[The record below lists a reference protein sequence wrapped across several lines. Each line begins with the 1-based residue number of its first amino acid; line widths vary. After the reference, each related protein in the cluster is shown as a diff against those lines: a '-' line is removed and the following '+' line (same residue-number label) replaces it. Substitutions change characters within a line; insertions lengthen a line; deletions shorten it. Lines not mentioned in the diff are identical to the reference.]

1 MKKLLTLI
9 FALVAVM
16 AGAFDNGD
24 FTYTIMSDGTAR
36 IDGFKS
42 SYTGTPTTL
51 TIPGY
56 VYDSGTQKYYQVKTI
71 QNSAF
76 SNNKTRSLTKVT
88 IQYGVEDIY
97 SYAFADCSSLT
108 TVYLPSSIKG
118 LANRVFNNTPL
129 TYVNCA
135 AEVMPSI
142 TEYGLAGITS
152 DVNSRTWSCA
162 TPDGQA
168 AANEVDRITSNFTTG
183 WNPSSADLT
192 ELTFGS
198 SSAGTLC
205 NVYLNITEGWNPSTQ
220 DYGKAKLLCATANSS
235 NTTGTLKF
243 DYNQSVLQGMAHFYV
258 TEIDKSFRL
267 HGSSIKI
274 LDMSQTSKVE
284 KIGAQAF
291 YNCTN
296 LTQAKVT
303 AKVIEGGAFNY
314 CTNLSSV
321 QLYGTSESNCVQSLG
336 TFAFARTKV
345 SSIYIPAGLTSY
357 GAGAFAYCTN
367 LSSISVS
374 SSNNTFAT
382 HAATPGCLYNKAKTI
397 LYQAAGKFGDLYFGN
412 NAPDA
417 LTNITTYA
425 FAGNTGMVSLDV
437 PYGVKTIGSYAF
449 TEMPNL
455 ISLSIPS
462 SVTSFVSNS
471 FYNLKALTLFSFNHA
486 TIPSSLNGSNT
497 FYGIKSGCKLKVPKW
512 RTAYYRNSVW
522 NSAFSGG
529 ISEGSCDFYGYY
541 SDNMF
546 YYTVTSTAS
555 YTDDL
560 VEPATTDGQLKLV
573 NGGYGFDTT
582 RVELIL
588 PDVVTHRGKTYTVT
602 EIERETFRS
611 DHISIKKV
619 SGGAGIKKIGA
630 LAFAGDILNDE
641 LSWSGHSLSG
651 FNIPNPVEFGD
662 SMCMGCYMRDASL
675 KIGERL
681 ERIGVRAFSKCF
693 HGNYLI
699 YYIREITL
707 PETLTEIGDYAFDNC
722 GRINYY
728 ITSTQ
733 RVTIGQ
739 NMFFPGVAKNRDI
752 YGVIYAPLD
761 QYLDIS
767 RQTQSWIN
775 NTEWHQTLRALY
787 KPKTRWS
794 LISVPDS
801 RNLKMPDD
809 HCYVVTGYNKS
820 ESTFSFAPLGENV
833 ILPGF
838 TGILFKGT
846 PGNIYKFEPSG
857 LNVANLPNDYLV
869 APQGDAQYFSSSQG
883 NGLVYVYD
891 GASEMFNLQDATIY
905 SGGAVL
911 RIPQSVFGTDT
922 PPVNV
927 DCGIDFLPSVYI
939 NGVKVTAAN
948 ASDLSVI
955 DGVSGGLSFDFAT
968 NTLKMNNATIT
979 CENNNC
985 IEIYSD
991 DIIIDLQGVNTLNRG
1006 EGDTTYANAAFFSYG
1021 SSEKNYSLTIR
1032 NTGTLNVNSPTLY
1045 GFRQYY
1051 GTLIVKDGAQVH
1063 LNGKYGLEGGQAG
1076 RNTLLM
1082 RGDNTKLVTNGTSA
1096 SLRDFNTI
1104 YLLDGLAITQPAG
1117 AHLVADTIH
1126 QNTYDIILSSLRD
1139 ADGNIIGNQD
1149 VVFCKPSTSQY
1160 CVGDINADN
1169 KVDVSDVNIVINIM
1183 LGKAQASSY
1192 PGHADV
1198 TGDGRVDVSDVNMI
1212 INIMLGKLTPEEPE
1226 EEILAQT
1233 FTVGGVSFRMAKVK
1247 GGTFTMGATS
1257 EQAGEAQS
1265 NESPAHSVT
1274 LSDYFIGE
1282 TEVTQELWQ
1291 VVMGSNPSQYYGMTR
1306 PVDYVS
1312 WNDCQ
1317 TFITKLNQMTGKTFR
1332 LPTEAEW
1339 EYAARGGDKSQGNKY
1354 SGILN
1359 DVTNVAWYIDN
1370 SNSKTHVVGKKIP
1383 NELGLYDMSGNVWE
1397 WCSDWYGSYSSSAQT
1412 NPTGPAS
1419 GSYKVARGGNSLGE
1433 ATTCRVSRRQVFT
1446 TTAHG
1451 LIGLRLVID

>member
-42 SYTGTPTTL
+42 SYTGSPTTL

-168 AANEVDRITSNFTTG
+168 AANEVARITSNFTTG

-205 NVYLNITEGWNPSTQ
+205 KVYLNITEGWNPSTQ

-455 ISLSIPS
+455 ISLSSPS

-611 DHISIKKV
+611 DHISIEKV

-630 LAFAGDILNDE
+630 LAFAGDNLSDE
-641 LSWSGHSLSG
+641 LTWSGHSLSG
-651 FNIPNPVEFGD
+651 FDIPNPVEFGD

-681 ERIGVRAFSKCF
+681 ERIGVRAFYQCF
-693 HGNYLI
+693 YGNYLI
-699 YYIREITL
+699 YSRVITL
-707 PETLTEIGDYAFDNC
+707 PETLTEIGDYAFWNC
-722 GRINYY
+722 CRINFY

-739 NMFFPGVAKNRDI
+739 NMFFDFDKGAKNRDI
-752 YGVIYAPLD
+752 HGVLYVPLD

-809 HCYVVTGYNKS
+809 NCYVVTGYNKS
-820 ESTFSFAPLGENV
+820 ERTFSIAPLGENV

-838 TGILFKGT
+838 TGLLFTGN
-846 PGNIYKFEPSG
+846 PGNIYTFEPTSPSAEV
-857 LNVANLPNDYLV
+857 LNLPNDYIV
-869 APQGDAQYFSSSQG
+869 APQGDYQYFSSSQG

-922 PPVNV
+922 PPGNV
-927 DCGIDFLPSVYI
+927 DCGNSFPVPYVYI

-955 DGVSGGLSFDFAT
+955 DGVSGGLSFDYTT

-979 CENNNC
+979 TTDKNC
-985 IEIYSD
+985 IEISSD
-991 DIIIDLQGVNTLNRG
+991 GITIDLQGVNTLNRG
-1006 EGDTTYANAAFFSYG
+1006 EGIDPSNFTNSAIFSSG
-1021 SSEKNYSLTIR
+1021 SSIENYSLTIR
-1032 NTGTLNVNSPTLY
+1032 NTGTLNVNSPTWS
-1045 GFRQYY
+1045 GFRQNS

-1063 LNGKYGLEGGQAG
+1063 LNGKYGLEGNYG
-1076 RNTLLM
+1076 RNVLLM
-1082 RGDNTKLVTNGTSA
+1082 RGENTKLVTNGTSA
-1096 SLRDFNTI
+1096 SLRGFNTI

-1117 AHLVADTIH
+1117 AYF
-1126 QNTYDIILSSLRD
+1126 NSSGTVVD
-1139 ADGNIIGNQD
+1139 ASGNAVVGQD
-1149 VVFCKPSTSQY
+1149 VVISKPTGLL
-1160 CVGDINADN
+1160 GDVNGDG

-1192 PGHADV
+1192 PGKADV
-1198 TGDGRVDVSDVNMI
+1198 NSDNKVDVSDVNMI
-1212 INIMLGKLTPEEPE
+1212 INIMLGKLTPEVPE

-1291 VVMGSNPSQYYGMTR
+1291 AVMGSNPSQYIGINR

-1312 WNDCQ
+1312 WNECQ

-1339 EYAARGGDKSQGNKY
+1339 EYAARGGNKSLGNKY

-1359 DVTNVAWYIDN
+1359 HLTDVAWYIDN
-1370 SNSKTHVVGKKIP
+1370 SKSKTHVVGKKIP